1 MKAEIIAVGTE
12 LLLGQVVNTNATF
25 LSEELADLGIEVY
38 FHTVVGDNFQRLT
51 EILDL
56 ADSRSD
62 LVVLCGGLG
71 PTDDDLTK
79 DAVAAHIQHPLIQDK
94 DGMKKLHSFFEFSR
108 RQMTENNLKQALIID
123 GGTGIPNPTGLAV
136 GSLVTKNDTSYLLM
150 PGPPGELKPMFVQ
163 YVRPLL
169 QKLFPAKEQLVSR
182 VLRFYGIGE
191 SQLVTDLKELIDN
204 QTNPTL
210 APYAKPNEVT
220 LRLTA
225 NVSLDENGEALLS
238 AMEKQI
244 MEKVGDYFY
253 GYGDENT
260 LEETTVKLLAAHG
273 KTVAAAESLTAG
285 LFQSMIGNVS
295 GASNVLIGGF
305 VTYSPTM
312 KRELLGIPQEL
323 LDEHG
328 VVSEACAK
336 AMAEST
342 LKLTDADLAVSFT
355 GVAGP
360 DELEGQ
366 PAGTVWIGL
375 AGKDRKTTAAVYHFN
390 RDRQYIR
397 CSAAMKGLDLIR
409 RAVLNKN

>member
-12 LLLGQVVNTNATF
+12 LLLGQIVNTNAAF
-25 LSEELADLGIEVY
+25 LSEELAALGIEVY

-51 EILDL
+51 DVLDL

-79 DAVAAHIQHPLIQDK
+79 DAVAAHIQQPLVQDE
-94 DGMKKLHSFFEFSR
+94 DGMEKLHSFFAFSR

-123 GGTGIPNPTGLAV
+123 GGVGIPNPTGLAV
-136 GSLVTKNDTSYLLM
+136 GSLVTKNDTSYLLL
-150 PGPPGELKPMFVQ
+150 PGPPGELRPMFVQ
-163 YVRPLL
+163 SVRPLL
-169 QKLFPAKEQLVSR
+169 QKLFPAKEQLISR

-191 SQLVTDLKELIDN
+191 SQLVTDLKKLMDN

-225 NVSLDENGEALLS
+225 NVPLDEDGTELLF
-238 AMEKQI
+238 AMENQI

-260 LEETTVKLLAAHG
+260 LEETTVKLLTAHG

-295 GASNVLIGGF
+295 GASSVLKGGF
-305 VTYSPTM
+305 VTYSPAM
-312 KRELLGIPQEL
+312 KRDLLGIPQEL
-323 LDEHG
+323 LNEHG

-336 AMAEST
+336 AMAERT

-360 DELEGQ
+360 DKLEGQ
-366 PAGTVWIGL
+366 PPGTVWIGL
-375 AGKDRKTTAAVYHFN
+375 AGKDRETAASVHYFN

-397 CSAAMKGLDLIR
+397 YSAAMKGFDLIR
-409 RAVLNKN
+409 RAVLNKK